1 MIQDYFYLSIF
12 KNKNKQLQIKKINM
26 IKNKEDKFEIHKL
39 VDMKSNIFD
48 FLLINDF
55 VFDYDAFLNQ
65 QFLLVLTQNGLT
77 KFTLNATENK

>member
-39 VDMKSNIFD
+39 VDMKSNVFD